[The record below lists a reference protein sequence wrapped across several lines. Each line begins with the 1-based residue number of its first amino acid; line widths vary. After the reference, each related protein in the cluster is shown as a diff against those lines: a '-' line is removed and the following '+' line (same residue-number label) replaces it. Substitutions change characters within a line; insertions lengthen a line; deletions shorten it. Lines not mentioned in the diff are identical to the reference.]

1 MNFATYFKQLLP
13 YFGRDRAVEDARV
26 VRNELITVAIPS
38 YELALEAFKTNL
50 TSKRVLGYA
59 KQYKLMVG
67 NHKGTFVVDINERL
81 KKLVKVLDAI
91 DSELGKNFEN
101 KVVTEAMD
109 ARKANV
115 LRALE
120 TIGFISKF
128 SISLLNVVYV
138 EEAAAYGK
146 TQPQSSDVQQGEYDR
161 IERFFIDFCALLK
174 SMTETKDPSK
184 AFAEIPEVQIDGIE
198 DVREVFNEA
207 NIDPFGVFKQ
217 SNFRGNPIY
226 FIRTVMVDWQM
237 DRFKHTQE
245 QKKLLELRLLHL
257 QRRMQNNPDAGLEQD
272 IEVTSSR
279 VASLAEKLRKFEES
293 FA

>member
-1 MNFATYFKQLLP
+1 MNFSNYFKQLLP

-38 YELALEAFKTNL
+38 YELAMEAFKTEL
-50 TSKRVLGYA
+50 VSKRVLGYA

-67 NHKGTFVVDINERL
+67 NHKGTFVLDILERL
-81 KKLVKVLDAI
+81 KKLTKVLDAI
-91 DSELGKNFEN
+91 DGELAKNFDN

-109 ARKANV
+109 VRKANV

-120 TIGFISKF
+120 SIGFISKF

-138 EEAAAYGK
+138 DETAAYGK
-146 TQPQSSDVQQGEYDR
+146 TQPVSSDVQQGEYAR
-161 IERFFIDFCALLK
+161 IERLFIDFCSLLK
-174 SMTETKDPSK
+174 SLTEAKDPVK
-184 AFAEIPEVQIDGIE
+184 AFAEIPEVQADGVE
-198 DVREVFNEA
+198 QLRDVFSDDRV
-207 NIDPFGVFKQ
+207 DPFSLFTQ

-257 QRRMQNNPDAGLEQD
+257 QRRMQNNPDASIERD

>member
-1 MNFATYFKQLLP
+1 MQFSNYFKQLLP

-26 VRNELITVAIPS
+26 VRNEIVTVAIPS
-38 YELALEAFKTNL
+38 YELAMEAFKT
-50 TSKRVLGYA
+50 TVASKRVLGYA

-67 NHKGTFVVDINERL
+67 SHKNTFVFDILERL
-81 KKLVKVLDAI
+81 KKLIKVLDAI
-91 DSELGKNFEN
+91 DAELARNFDN

-109 ARKANV
+109 VHKANV

-120 TIGFISKF
+120 SIGFISKF

-138 EEAAAYGK
+138 DETAAYGK
-146 TQPQSSDVQQGEYDR
+146 SQPESSDVQQGEYDR
-161 IERFFIDFCALLK
+161 IERLFIDFCALLK
-174 SMTETKDPSK
+174 SLTDAKDPVKS
-184 AFAEIPEVQIDGIE
+184 FVEIPDVQADGVEQLRDVFSE
-198 DVREVFNEA
+198 DR
-207 NIDPFGVFKQ
+207 IDPFGLFTK

-257 QRRMQNNPDAGLEQD
+257 QRRMQNNPDASIERD